1 MKIISH
7 LIVILCCFWNVV
19 DAAERDVLRQEY
31 HHFPRNGCPVSTEED
46 WQRTCGGVVR
56 LEAIRLAS
64 RPSSLVLG
72 LDAAHI
78 PRSRSEE
85 IAAESK
91 IYERMTPAKTQRG
104 IGSCATFAIVACL
117 EYLVPGLRV
126 SEAELYLRMVTFGRS
141 SREDKGTCMHNY
153 IPLLREGVVKESSF
167 VPYEDYGNYVWER
180 WCRSRPGYRE
190 DLAYYEATRTYRFRS
205 LNVKDPDNDELP
217 ICGERDKGACNLV
230 FNGRHNPPLAKEDQT
245 APSEDFKESVE
256 DLIQYTR
263 RTSLRSLPVS
273 MKPVWKT
280 GMFPIKYR
288 GLVECE
294 YRDGYWR
301 DQHFNCFPLKVTR
314 NNDEFI
320 KDLKYILQ
328 TVPIVIN
335 VATFDDEWRPIPQ
348 TFARNNYKIN
358 IPTPTPSLSGTPT
371 DDWHAI
377 CLCGYDDKKE
387 RGVSDEEKGAFRIKN
402 SWGTNWG
409 EEGFAWLSY
418 EYVKQ
423 FIGNAMVILTDPTE
437 MYVHLDVDTSDFII
451 ENPLL
456 TVKFAQMLAAYKA
469 QRSSR

>member
-7 LIVILCCFWNVV
+7 LIFILCCFWNVV
-19 DAAERDVLRQEY
+19 NAAERDIFRQEY
-31 HHFPRNGCPVSTEED
+31 RELRYKDGCLESTEED
-46 WQRTCGGVVR
+46 WRRVCGGMVR
-56 LEAIRLAS
+56 PPQE
-64 RPSSLVLG
+64 SLTLSAGTVDTSAVAVESLPNSWT
-72 LDAAHI
+72 LD
-78 PRSRSEE
+78 R
-85 IAAESK
+85 
-91 IYERMTPAKTQRG
+91 TPAKDQRYV
-104 IGSCATFAIVACL
+104 GSCATFAIVACL

-153 IPLLREGVVKESSF
+153 IPLLREGVVEESSF

-230 FNGRHNPPLAKEDQT
+230 FNGRHTPPLAKEDQT
-245 APSEDFKESVE
+245 ATSEDFKESVE

-301 DQHFNCFPLKVTR
+301 DQRFNCFPLMVGSVDSR
-314 NNDEFI
+314 DRSIPMSDSAFY
-320 KDLKYILQ
+320 LLRRILL
-328 TVPIVIN
+328 TAPIV
-335 VATFDDEWRPIPQ
+335 VSIPS
-348 TFARNNYKIN
+348 TEKFKNFKGRGVIDLS
-358 IPTPTPSLSGTPT
+358 PSDVSNPNKR
-371 DDWHAI
+371 HAI
-377 CLCGYDDKKE
+377 CLWGYDNSL
-387 RGVSDEEKGAFRIKN
+387 RAFLIKN
-402 SWGTNWG
+402 SYDPEVWGDNG
-409 EEGFAWLSY
+409 
-418 EYVKQ
+418 
-423 FIGNAMVILTDPTE
+423 
-437 MYVHLDVDTSDFII
+437 
-451 ENPLL
+451 
-456 TVKFAQMLAAYKA
+456 
-469 QRSSR
+469 